1 MQKEIKSLSTLPYIL
16 VFLLV
21 TKFKN
26 LIKFHEI
33 FLKLITDKTLRTTK
47 ILGSSTE
54 VNNPRLLKTI
64 F

>member
-33 FLKLITDKTLRTTK
+33 FLKLIADKTLRTTK

-54 VNNPRLLKTI
+54 VNNPKLLKTI